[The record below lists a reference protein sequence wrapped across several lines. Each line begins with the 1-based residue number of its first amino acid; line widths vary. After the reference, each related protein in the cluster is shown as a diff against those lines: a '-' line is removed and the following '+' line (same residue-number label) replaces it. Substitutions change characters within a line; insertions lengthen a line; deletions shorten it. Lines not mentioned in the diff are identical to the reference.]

1 MGWVFSRRK
10 ASLARRVFKTKTA
23 TKNIRQEVLRRVA
36 GAYHNGVLRT
46 IMIRQPNELSKSR
59 FVYNNYFYPIGPSKR
74 ILETQGVDGRPI
86 KVDLKGV
93 EYPKSNR
100 GRRRALFAQGL
111 CGRILQ
117 KQRFSRGIRGVD
129 NIKDTRQTGIF
140 YDSNI
145 FDKKNSQKYYW
156 E

>member
-1 MGWVFSRRK
+1 
-10 ASLARRVFKTKTA
+10 
-23 TKNIRQEVLRRVA
+23 
-36 GAYHNGVLRT
+36 
-46 IMIRQPNELSKSR
+46 MIRQPNELSKSR

-86 KVDLKGV
+86 KVDLKELNTQKAIEADGEHYSLKGYAE
-93 EYPKSNR
+93 EYCK
-100 GRRRALFAQGL
+100 
-111 CGRILQ
+111 